1 MQEVVKLIMN
11 SAYGKMIQ
19 KPIKDKFVYL
29 KYKTIDKR
37 NGKEKYPLNNY
48 MIKNRAKITEIN

>member
-19 KPIKDKFVYL
+19 KPIKDKFIYK
-29 KYKTIDKR
+29 KYKTVDNKGKR
-37 NGKEKYPLNNY
+37 NSH
-48 MIKNRAKITEIN
+48 